1 MPKPLSWCEI
11 SFRALENNI
20 REFERIVGS
29 LGKIAPVV
37 KANAYGH
44 GLELCARVFEEI
56 GIRNLCVN
64 ELSEA
69 IKLRSLGVESRI
81 FVLGYIPPCDA
92 EEAVETCC
100 IPVVYDLEV
109 LTALDEASR
118 KRGKTLEVIL
128 KLETGTNRQGLR
140 IEEAK
145 AFFGKAKAL
154 KHIEIAGLSTHFADI
169 EDTTDHSFARMQLR
183 RFKDAVQTLLDA
195 GLSLKIRTVAN
206 SAATILWNETH
217 MDLVRPGIAVYGMWP
232 STETF
237 VTAALTMRH
246 KIRLEPALT
255 WKTVVAQVK
264 EVPAGEFIGY
274 GREYRTTHDS
284 RIAVLP
290 VGYYDGY
297 DRGLSNLG
305 YVLIHGKRAPVRG
318 RVCMNMIM
326 VDVTDI
332 SGVKPMDEVVLL
344 GRQGT
349 DEVSAEALARW
360 AKTINY
366 EITTRIAEHIPRI
379 LVKEDEYERD

>member
-11 SFRALENNI
+11 SFKALENNI

-44 GLELCARVFEEI
+44 GIEICAKVFEEI
-56 GIRNLCVN
+56 GTRNLCVN
-64 ELSEA
+64 DLSEA
-69 IKLRSLGVESRI
+69 VKLRSLGLKSRI

-92 EEAVETCC
+92 DEVVETSCT
-100 IPVVYDLEV
+100 PVVYDLEV
-109 LTALDEASR
+109 LGALDEASR
-118 KRGKTLEVIL
+118 KRGKTAEVIV
-128 KLETGTNRQGLR
+128 KIETGTNRQGLSLKQA
-140 IEEAK
+140 I
-145 AFFGKAKAL
+145 AFVEKAKSL
-154 KHIEIAGLSTHFADI
+154 KNIQIVGLSTHFADI
-169 EDTTDHSFARMQLR
+169 EDTTDHTFARLQLK
-183 RFKDAVQTLLDA
+183 RFEEALEKLQNV
-195 GLSLKIRTVAN
+195 GLPVKIRTLAN

-217 MDLVRPGIAVYGMWP
+217 MDMVRPGIAVYGMWP

-246 KIRLEPALT
+246 KIRLLPALT

-274 GREYRTTHDS
+274 GREFRTTHDS

-297 DRGLSNLG
+297 DRGLSNLAF
-305 YVLIHGKRAPVRG
+305 VLIHGKRAPVRG
-318 RVCMNMIM
+318 RVCMNMTM

-332 SGVKPMDEVVLL
+332 EDVKPMDEVVLL
-344 GRQGT
+344 GRQGG
-349 DEVSAEALARW
+349 DEVSADTLAKW

-366 EITTRIAEHIPRI
+366 EITTRIGEHLPRV
-379 LVKEDEYERD
+379 LVKENGHERT